1 MIIKTI
7 SYNFRSSVVDRKI
20 VGRNFMYDWKQKK
33 YYQSFQF

>member
-20 VGRNFMYDWKQKK
+20 VGRNFMYDWKPKNIIR
-33 YYQSFQF
+33 SFRF